1 MSLPPSVLAAIMPRH
16 TVSRLQALHV
26 GGYAEICALRHN
38 LAKGNRRFRM
48 KLMAKW
54 GWLGLV
60 AFGLVLV
67 VSGLYMIYEGK
78 SARDD
83 VTASLSDE
91 RIVGAQNTDIGNEKV
106 TGPEEAKAQA

>member
-1 MSLPPSVLAAIMPRH
+1 
-16 TVSRLQALHV
+16 
-26 GGYAEICALRHN
+26 
-38 LAKGNRRFRM
+38 M
-48 KLMAKW
+48 KQMAKW

-91 RIVGAQNTDIGNEKV
+91 RIVGAQNTDIANEKV
-106 TGPEEAKAQA
+106 TGPDEAKAQAEKIKQDVLNMTGGKTYAELDRNDPNRNTDLTSITL